1 MTISDQI
8 DALQKRAADLKSSF
22 DQSRQET
29 NEQVKARLSHAKAD
43 IAALQSA
50 VKEETGEGRRPHAK
64 PVEIDE
70 SRRRRENAGHAG
82 PR

>member
-22 DQSRQET
+22 GKSRKET

-43 IAALQSA
+43 IDARQSA
-50 VKEETGEGRRPHAK
+50 RKTRP
-64 PVEIDE
+64 
-70 SRRRRENAGHAG
+70 SRPPTARKASGSQ
-82 PR
+82 